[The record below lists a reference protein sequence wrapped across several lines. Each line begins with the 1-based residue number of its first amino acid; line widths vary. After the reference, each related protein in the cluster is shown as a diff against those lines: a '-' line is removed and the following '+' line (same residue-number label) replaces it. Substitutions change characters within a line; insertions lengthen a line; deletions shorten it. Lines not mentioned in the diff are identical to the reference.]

1 MQNIDGILK
10 THRISGAPRI
20 AVVRSHNFE
29 HAGAAKAF
37 KWFGRGIGL
46 AFLSGEQRMSNMS
59 TLTARGKERKYLRVF
74 QSSEWASV
82 RHSPIYYYTYILILG
97 QVLWLR
103 EICSIR

>member
-1 MQNIDGILK
+1 LDFISVLPFSVVSFGFCEPLFNQINLPRRCSYAFRGLLLKYMQNIDGILK

-46 AFLSGEQRMSNMS
+46 AFLSGEQRMSNVDPD
-59 TLTARGKERKYLRVF
+59 RPRKR
-74 QSSEWASV
+74 
-82 RHSPIYYYTYILILG
+82 T
-97 QVLWLR
+97 
-103 EICSIR
+103 